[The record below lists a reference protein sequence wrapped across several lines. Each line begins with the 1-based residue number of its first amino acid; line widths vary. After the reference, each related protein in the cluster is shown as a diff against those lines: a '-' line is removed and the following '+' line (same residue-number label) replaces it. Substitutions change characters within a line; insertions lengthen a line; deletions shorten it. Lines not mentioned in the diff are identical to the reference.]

1 MDETL
6 VRDKLL
12 YFLWLNVSKTYANVN
27 LGLIVKNLI
36 QHFFSL
42 GAFLF
47 FGVAFAQSGQPN
59 PGRDATVQLAKEFAQ
74 EYSNNSEYAPIR
86 SKIPVTTKLATLE
99 QLANNSK
106 PTNEEKKALEAYA
119 QLRKKYDDKDLAIL
133 NQYYSY
139 IVPVRR
145 IYYREIENAISDL
158 YVGKITFGQ
167 FNKKRK
173 EISDDFQSKVDV
185 LNSERRANR
194 QAAQQSAQK
203 NAQKEATCNK
213 LRAQLQERMNAQNGF
228 LSGLADAAAWDPGFR
243 NSTTASLSAR
253 AAQKAQ
259 EQEQINQMQQ
269 NIINFCGSL

>member
-1 MDETL
+1 
-6 VRDKLL
+6 
-12 YFLWLNVSKTYANVN
+12 
-27 LGLIVKNLI
+27 LGLIVNNLI
-36 QHFFSL
+36 RHFFAL
-42 GAFLF
+42 GALIF
-47 FGVAFAQSGQPN
+47 FGVVYAQSGEPN
-59 PGRDATVQLAKEFAQ
+59 AGRDAVAQLAKDFAQ

-86 SKIPVTTKLATLE
+86 SKIPVNLKSTTLE

-106 PTNEEKKALEAYA
+106 PSNVEKKALEAYA
-119 QLRKKYDDKDLAIL
+119 KLRKRFDDKDIELL

-139 IVPVRR
+139 IVPIRR
-145 IYYREIENAISDL
+145 IYHREIENAMSDL

-173 EISDDFQSKVDV
+173 EIGDEFQSKVDV

-194 QAAQQSAQK
+194 QAAQQNNQK

-213 LRAQLQERMNAQNGF
+213 LRAQLQERVSAQNGF
-228 LSGLADAAAWDPGFR
+228 LSGLADAAAWDPGYR

-269 NIINFCGSL
+269 NIINLCGSL